1 LPKSRVALVRCD
13 DYDEERVYEAVSR
26 GVALLGGVSSFV
38 GTGEKIVLKPNIL
51 IGSNPDKCVTTHPAV
66 VRAAGLLLQQAG
78 ARVSWGDSPGV
89 GGLEFNARLA
99 GIKQVADR
107 LGFERADFAHGR
119 EVTHHA
125 ALLAKKFTLANG
137 VLDADGLVSLPKL
150 KTHGLMRLTGAVKN
164 QFGCIPGVLKGQFH
178 AKMADPYQF
187 ATMLVDINT
196 FIRPRL
202 YVMDAIT
209 AMEGNGPRNGTPR
222 QMNAL
227 LVSTDPI
234 ALDAVACALIA
245 LDPEH
250 VPTSQPGERSGLGT
264 YHRENIEVVGGEVAD
279 FALPD
284 FEVVREPPATAVEGR
299 LRTLLR
305 DLTTPRPVIDPAIC
319 NGCGTCVRMCPVGP
333 SALDW
338 MRGEAGKMPG
348 HHYRHCIRCYC
359 CQEVCPE
366 GAITVKKPLLS
377 RVIFGA

>member
-26 GVALLGGVSSFV
+26 GVTLLGGVSGFV
-38 GTGEKIVLKPNIL
+38 RTGEKIVLKPNIL
-51 IGSNPDKCVTTHPAV
+51 IGANPDKCITTHPAV

-78 ARVSWGDSPGV
+78 ARVSWGDSPAV
-89 GGLEFNARLA
+89 GGLELNGRLA
-99 GIKQVADR
+99 GVKHVADR
-107 LGFERADFAHGR
+107 LGLAHADFAHGR
-119 EVTHHA
+119 EVSHHS

-137 VLDADGLVSLPKL
+137 VLEADGLVSLPKL
-150 KTHGLMRLTGAVKN
+150 KTHGLVRLTGAVKN
-164 QFGCIPGVLKGQFH
+164 QFGCIPGLLKGQFH

-202 YVMDAIT
+202 FVMDAIT

-227 LVSTDPI
+227 LVSADPI
-234 ALDAVACALIA
+234 ALDAVACAMIA

-250 VPTSQPGERSGLGT
+250 VPTSKPGERSGLGT
-264 YHRENIEVVGGEVAD
+264 YHIENVEVVGGEVGE
-279 FALPD
+279 FTLPD
-284 FEVVREPPATAVEGR
+284 FEVTREPPVPAVEGR

-305 DLTTPRPVIDPAIC
+305 DRTTPRPVIDPAIC
-319 NGCGTCVRMCPVGP
+319 SGCGTCVRMCPVGP

-348 HHYRHCIRCYC
+348 HDYRHCIRCYC

-377 RVIFGA
+377 RVIFGG